1 MVPAPENGDVAQL
14 GEQLPCTHQVAGSNP
29 VISTIKGS
37 RMTKKRE
44 KKFPDNV
51 VYNYET
57 EEFDANIK
65 PYGTNTSAPA
75 IVPNDMSTIKGRAIT
90 AAEKYAQKEIDKLR
104 KQAELIMEQVK
115 EVKERVDV
123 SKIIYEAEFNM
134 QPTIGNRYFLYERKD
149 GTHFLSLIAESQ
161 WIKIDPGKFLAEVE
175 LLPDQ
180 TWEIIRGVA
189 QSG

>member
-1 MVPAPENGDVAQL
+1 MVSKNDQ
-14 GEQLPCTHQVAGSNP
+14 
-29 VISTIKGS
+29 
-37 RMTKKRE
+37 
-44 KKFPDNV
+44 KFPDNV

-65 PYGTNTSAPA
+65 PYGTNTAAPA
-75 IVPNDMSTIKGRAIT
+75 IRPNDMSSLKGRAIT
-90 AAEKYAQKEIDKLR
+90 AAERYAEKEIDKLR

-123 SKIIYEAEFNM
+123 SKIIYESEFNI
-134 QPTIGNRYFLYERKD
+134 QPVIGNKYFLYQRND
-149 GTHFLSLIAESQ
+149 GSYFLSLIADNQ

>member
-1 MVPAPENGDVAQL
+1 MVSKNDQ
-14 GEQLPCTHQVAGSNP
+14 
-29 VISTIKGS
+29 
-37 RMTKKRE
+37 
-44 KKFPDNV
+44 KFPDNV

-65 PYGTNTSAPA
+65 PYGTNVSAPA
-75 IVPNDMSTIKGRAIT
+75 IRPNDMSSIKGRAIT
-90 AAEKYAQKEIDKLR
+90 AAERYAEKEIDKLR
-104 KQAELIMEQVK
+104 KQAALIMEQVR

-123 SKIIYEAEFNM
+123 SKIIYEADFSM
-134 QPTIGNRYFLYERKD
+134 QPIIGNRYFLYERKD
-149 GTHFLSLIAESQ
+149 GTHFLSLIAETQ

>member
-1 MVPAPENGDVAQL
+1 MV
-14 GEQLPCTHQVAGSNP
+14 
-29 VISTIKGS
+29 
-37 RMTKKRE
+37 KK
-44 KKFPDNV
+44 KYSDNI

-65 PYGTNTSAPA
+65 PYGTNVSAPA
-75 IVPNDMSTIKGRAIT
+75 IKPNDMSSIKGRAIT
-90 AAEKYAQKEIDKLR
+90 AAEKYAEKEIDKLK

-123 SKIIYEAEFNM
+123 SKIIYDADFNI
-134 QPTIGNRYFLYERKD
+134 QPVIGNKYFLYEREN
-149 GTHFLSLIAESQ
+149 GTHFLSLIAEDQ
-161 WIKIDPGKFLAEVE
+161 WIKINPGKFLAEVE

-180 TWEIIRGVA
+180 TWEIVRGMA

>member
-1 MVPAPENGDVAQL
+1 MTGLAK
-14 GEQLPCTHQVAGSNP
+14 
-29 VISTIKGS
+29 TIGGN
-37 RMTKKRE
+37 RMSKE
-44 KKFPDNV
+44 KFPDNV

-65 PYGTNTSAPA
+65 PYGTNTAAPA
-75 IVPNDMSTIKGRAIT
+75 IRPNDMSSIKGRAIS
-90 AAEKYAQKEIDKLR
+90 AAERYAEKEIDKLR

-115 EVKERVDV
+115 EVKDRVDV
-123 SKIIYEAEFNM
+123 SKIIYEADFNI
-134 QPTIGNRYFLYERKD
+134 QPVIGSRYFLYERKD
-149 GTHFLSLIAESQ
+149 GTHFLSLIAETQ

>member
-1 MVPAPENGDVAQL
+1 MVSKNDQ
-14 GEQLPCTHQVAGSNP
+14 
-29 VISTIKGS
+29 
-37 RMTKKRE
+37 
-44 KKFPDNV
+44 KFPDNV
-51 VYNYET
+51 VYNYEA

-65 PYGTNTSAPA
+65 PYGTNVGSPA
-75 IVPNDMSTIKGRAIT
+75 IKPNDMSSIKGRAIT
-90 AAEKYAQKEIDKLR
+90 AAERYAKKEIDKLR
-104 KQAELIMEQVK
+104 KQAALIMEQVK

-123 SKIIYEAEFNM
+123 SKIIYEADFNI
-134 QPTIGNRYFLYERKD
+134 QPVIGSRYFLYERKD

-161 WIKIDPGKFLAEVE
+161 WIKIDPGEFLAEVE